1 MKFFSQTGINV
12 VKAYF
17 KRNWKRE
24 DLTNKGKILVDAH
37 IRLKKIYLTLFCALL
52 SSTIGSFFHLIW
64 DVGGLFTVLTAA
76 GTIFVLFTTS
86 ILLVRRRVLLLMT
99 VAYFIGA
106 SVGLFTRYLFGID
119 QGVVFSYLVSITISF
134 GTFWLGSMLT
144 RRRSLY
150 GRCLLVSDILMLVW
164 LLIASDIFGGH
175 TARWI
180 LLVYFVLVCYT
191 GYFVVYSK
199 EVMYDAR
206 FGDVDF
212 VDRAFTHL
220 FHLPAILGHYIP
232 LRLAAVTENYKQKKL

>member
-1 MKFFSQTGINV
+1 
-12 VKAYF
+12 
-17 KRNWKRE
+17 
-24 DLTNKGKILVDAH
+24 
-37 IRLKKIYLTLFCALL
+37 
-52 SSTIGSFFHLIW
+52 
-64 DVGGLFTVLTAA
+64 
-76 GTIFVLFTTS
+76 
-86 ILLVRRRVLLLMT
+86 
-99 VAYFIGA
+99 
-106 SVGLFTRYLFGID
+106 
-119 QGVVFSYLVSITISF
+119 
-134 GTFWLGSMLT
+134 MLT
-144 RRRSLY
+144 RRRSLF

-180 LLVYFVLVCYT
+180 LLVYFVLVCYM